1 MSTRTA
7 DGAAELAFAE
17 QVAASVP
24 CIARGLVELGPED
37 LGAGSLVLP
46 LSVSL
51 WLRRAGADLPG
62 GRGAMLALRAAL
74 LQAAGMDVASEPVPL
89 LAGDDRTIVLHLA
102 VYLLGLLDRAVSAC
116 GDDADA
122 VVDRA
127 LSLLERGTAATGH

>member
-62 GRGAMLALRAAL
+62 GGATLALRAAL